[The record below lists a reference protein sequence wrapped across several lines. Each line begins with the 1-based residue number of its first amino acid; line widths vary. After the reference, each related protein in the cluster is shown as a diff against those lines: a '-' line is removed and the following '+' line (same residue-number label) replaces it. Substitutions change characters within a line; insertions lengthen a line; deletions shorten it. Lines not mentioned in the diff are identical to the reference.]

1 MKDSGTFKVQ
11 YQNLD
16 RTLRLGTIQRTSE
29 ILLKGAFF
37 YQDGTCFGEETIR
50 NFGHEIQA
58 FAITMHTNQKN
69 LTLVL

>member
-1 MKDSGTFKVQ
+1 MKERGTFKVH

-37 YQDGTCFGEETIR
+37 FSKMEPALVEKQLETL
-50 NFGHEIQA
+50 
-58 FAITMHTNQKN
+58 HTKSKPSPSHC
-69 LTLVL
+69 TLIKRT

>member
-1 MKDSGTFKVQ
+1 MKERGTFKVH

-37 YQDGTCFGEETIR
+37 IKMEPALVEKQLETLLSKLSPS
-50 NFGHEIQA
+50 HC
-58 FAITMHTNQKN
+58 
-69 LTLVL
+69 TLIKRT

>member
-1 MKDSGTFKVQ
+1 MKERGTFKVH

-16 RTLRLGTIQRTSE
+16 RTLRLGTTQRTSE

-37 YQDGTCFGEETIR
+37 YQDGTCFGGETIR
-50 NFGHEIQA
+50 NFAHEIQA
-58 FAITMHTNQKN
+58 FTITLHTNQKN